1 MRHNSYTT
9 AARTTAFAFLG
20 TTPDACVAT
29 QMHIPVSTLTRW
41 RLKAKIAPYRLHR
54 RTERY
59 FDLLRQYPEGLMAQ
73 QIATAIGV
81 TRQAAFL
88 MLHILARRGAVKCVT
103 IPNSRRYGGRAHRL
117 LWRLPTQKGAHHAP
131 TD

>member
-1 MRHNSYTT
+1 MAQRHKPIIRATI
-9 AARTTAFAFLG
+9 RPLLG
-20 TTPDACVAT
+20 TMADADVAAQCDISQSTIQHWRT
-29 QMHIPVSTLTRW
+29 Q
-41 RLKAKIAPYRLHR
+41 AQIAPYRLHSAVR
-54 RTERY
+54 RRY
-59 FDLLRQYPEGLMAQ
+59 LNFLRQYPEGLMAQ

-103 IPNSRRYGGRAHRL
+103 IPNSRRYGGRAHIL